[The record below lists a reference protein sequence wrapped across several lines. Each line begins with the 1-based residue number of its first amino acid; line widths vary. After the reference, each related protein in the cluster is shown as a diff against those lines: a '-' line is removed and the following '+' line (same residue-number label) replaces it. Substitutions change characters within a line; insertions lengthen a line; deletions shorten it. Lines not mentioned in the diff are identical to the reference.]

1 VLGQV
6 RSISIGASSYI
17 DLVKVRLLSD
27 IKLLEGRG
35 LKLHIEENPAG
46 KYTFLSCSLTGQGRE
61 EDTLALFKNYVADV
75 LSDLIMCKWQK
86 NMLGDIIRE
95 NYYYFGEEERRTIF
109 QHALRYLEDYET
121 GETNSVIK
129 IRKKRRVLSK
139 IREFLSGYNQIV
151 VEGFIRFR
159 LKEYIKE
166 LEEAADK
173 AVDDFLMDRE
183 YKEFIQLLKYFVDI
197 QDSRTDVVNVVMKPN
212 GSFMLYDGQNRVIN
226 SSYLEGFIFDL
237 IDSEINYEDLLISAL
252 ITIAPQEINFHTGKA
267 ESPPNTLETIRCIFS
282 NRVVLCK
289 GCQLC
294 APTDS

>member
-27 IKLLEGRG
+27 VKLLEGRG

-121 GETNSVIK
+121 GETNSIIK

-139 IREFLSGYNQIV
+139 LREFLSSYNQIV

-252 ITIAPQEINFHTGKA
+252 ITIAPREINFHAGKE

-282 NRVVLCK
+282 NRVALCK

-294 APTDS
+294 ASTDS

>member
-1 VLGQV
+1 MLGQV

>member
-27 IKLLEGRG
+27 VKLLEGRG

-121 GETNSVIK
+121 GETNSIIK

-139 IREFLSGYNQIV
+139 LREFLSSYNQIV

-252 ITIAPQEINFHTGKA
+252 ITIAPREINFHPGKA

-282 NRVVLCK
+282 NRVALCK

-294 APTDS
+294 ASTDS

>member
-1 VLGQV
+1 MGQV